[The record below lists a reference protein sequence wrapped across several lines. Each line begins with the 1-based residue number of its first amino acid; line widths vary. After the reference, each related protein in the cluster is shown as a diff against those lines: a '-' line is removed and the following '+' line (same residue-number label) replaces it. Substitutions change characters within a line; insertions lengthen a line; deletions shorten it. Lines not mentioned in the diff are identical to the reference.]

1 MADIS
6 RHDHDPAADRPDG
19 APHHHRS
26 PDNSLARLILA
37 GAIVVILVLVAGGTA
52 WWMYTREPVADR
64 APATPR
70 PSTGKCSPAS
80 LRVAAAPEIAP
91 VVQEAA
97 TTIGPPRGGCAP
109 VEVVAEEPFATVS
122 GLRRPDVWITSSSLW
137 LGIAG
142 GFETNGA
149 PLASTPVVLAAPTAL
164 MGLFAKGDKTSWT
177 GLTSAAADQKIPA
190 VSMPDAEQSTVGMLS
205 VFAVNK
211 AMQRTTEDRG
221 IAELKALT
229 LRSRLSETPAD
240 AASMMAKVAAEWNIN
255 EVVNNVGV
263 FPATEQQLTA
273 YRKAGHTVQLD
284 GAYPTDAL
292 VEADYPFAVAKG
304 TEHRDL
310 AERLRAAIGRTALTE
325 AGFRNHPAKGAL
337 ALPSNPDD
345 LVATTRAW
353 SGYRSLA
360 SQVLLLID
368 TSGSMN
374 DKITDASGRETTRAG
389 LLRAS
394 GRTAAQVFGEETSVG
409 LWYFG
414 APEETSP
421 PHTEIV
427 PFGPITASVAGKQR
441 RTLLS
446 NAMTNYRAPTTAGTP
461 LYQSVLDASS
471 EMRTKVKPST
481 TTMIVLLTDGHD
493 GESRFSMSAGQFLQ
507 RLKAQ
512 SDPASPVPIIA
523 VGYGPDADMR
533 SLTDMAAATG
543 GKAIPATNPAD
554 LAAGIA
560 KAFLAAHSG
569 K

>member
-6 RHDHDPAADRPDG
+6 RPDHDPAADRPDG

-26 PDNSLARLILA
+26 PDNSLGRLILA
-37 GAIVVILVLVAGGTA
+37 AAIVVLLVLVAGGTV
-52 WWMYTREPVADR
+52 WWMYTREPVA
-64 APATPR
+64 APAPSTPR
-70 PSTGKCSPAS
+70 PSTGTCPPAS
-80 LRVAAAPEIAP
+80 LRVVAAPEIAS
-91 VVQEAA
+91 VVRDAA

-109 VEVVAEEPFATVS
+109 VQVVPEEPFATVS
-122 GLRRPDVWITSSSLW
+122 GLRRPDVWIPSSSLW

-142 GFETNGA
+142 GFETRGA
-149 PLASTPVVLAAPTAL
+149 PLARTPVVLAAPTAL
-164 MGLFAKGDKTSWT
+164 MDLFATGDKTSWT
-177 GLTSAAADQKIPA
+177 GLTSAAADQRIPA
-190 VSMPDAEQSTVGMLS
+190 VSMPDAERSTVGMLS

-255 EVVNNVGV
+255 EVVNNIGV
-263 FPATEQQLTA
+263 FPTTEQQLTL

-284 GAYPTDAL
+284 GAYPADAL
-292 VEADYPFAVAKG
+292 VEADYPFAVATAARHK
-304 TEHRDL
+304 DL
-310 AERLRAAIGRTALTE
+310 AERLRAAIGRSALTE
-325 AGFRNHPAKGAL
+325 AGFRADPAKNAL
-337 ALPSNPDD
+337 AVPSDPDD

-374 DKITDASGRETTRAG
+374 DKIRDASGRETTRAG

-394 GRTAAQVFGEETSVG
+394 GRTAAQVFGDETSVG

-414 APEETSP
+414 APQENSP

-427 PFGPITASVAGKQR
+427 PFGPITATVAGKPR
-441 RTLLS
+441 RSLLA
-446 NAMTNYRAPTTAGTP
+446 NAMTGYRAPKTAGTP
-461 LYQSVLDASS
+461 LYQTVLDASS
-471 EMRTKVKPST
+471 EMRTRVKPGT
-481 TTMIVLLTDGHD
+481 TTMIVVLTDGHD
-493 GESRFSMSAGQFLQ
+493 GESRYSMPARQFLE

-512 SDPASPVPIIA
+512 SDPATPVPIVA

-543 GKAIPATNPAD
+543 GKAIAATNPAD

-569 K
+569 R